1 MSLMQR
7 VWTGLVIVVVVFLAA
22 RVSITLLSPHPVY
35 VDDPAPCASV
45 MVTRAARNTT
55 TTITSPVQTR
65 CMRLMPSPPGARMR
79 PSRAAGNRR

>member
-45 MVTRAARNTT
+45 SENCARLS
-55 TTITSPVQTR
+55 IDDAHRMDESPSSSRQVQRT
-65 CMRLMPSPPGARMR
+65 PSGARWTIGR
-79 PSRAAGNRR
+79 TTPHG